1 MLKIEGEREKTM
13 NRTLETLKSEI
24 RLCESE
30 LDSTNKELRK
40 APKGYMVRRKVSDKY
55 YYCQKKND
63 GDRGITNES
72 SIIKKLCRKKYLTEL
87 RMILRINIELL
98 MDIMPIISKGD
109 PEEIID
115 SLPSSY
121 QDFPLEF
128 FLDSEIFDE
137 WETDEFE
144 QNQKYPENKIHP
156 TNKGIMV
163 RSKGEQLIGNALEA
177 RHIPYRYEWIQQIE
191 GKEFSPDFAVMRKS
205 DGKVIFW
212 EHFGMVNVEH
222 YTRTMEYKLSHYRA
236 AGITLWENLIITF
249 EDEKGSVDI
258 LTINKLIELFLT

>member
-1 MLKIEGEREKTM
+1 
-13 NRTLETLKSEI
+13 
-24 RLCESE
+24 
-30 LDSTNKELRK
+30 
-40 APKGYMVRRKVSDKY
+40 
-55 YYCQKKND
+55 
-63 GDRGITNES
+63 
-72 SIIKKLCRKKYLTEL
+72 
-87 RMILRINIELL
+87 
-98 MDIMPIISKGD
+98 MPIIGKGD

-115 SLPSSY
+115 SLPNLY

-128 FLDSEIFDE
+128 FLDTETFDA
-137 WETDEFE
+137 WERGEFK
-144 QNQKYPENKIHP
+144 QNKKYPENRIHP

-177 RHIPYRYEWIQQIE
+177 RNIPYRYEWVQQIE

-222 YTRTMEYKLSHYRA
+222 YTRTMEYKLSHYRT
-236 AGITLWENLIITF
+236 AGIKLWENLIITF